1 MSEEENTTD
10 ENCYELERVRWD
22 GQVTSPV
29 GKTPFGFFDMDGEFI
44 SFAPK
49 AADWAAKRLGYPI
62 VDVEMIDV
70 QFYACFEESV
80 TEYSAQINQFSIKQN
95 LYSLRGTTTSVNLTT
110 SVLQTQPLPFYLKLS
125 EAYGAEVGAGGN
137 VDWRKAKLEVKSG
150 VQTYDLQGLFNNH
163 YTDPRTGE
171 RKLERIEVK
180 RIFHNP
186 PPSINRIYDP
196 MANSGMAYSNLL
208 NEFGWSGMSPVGTQF
223 LLRPVNEDMMRLQA
237 IEFNE
242 QVRRSAY
249 GFEIINNKLTI
260 LPVPTKDFTLWFDY
274 VFKRER
280 DIAAVQGYVD
290 ADEFNTMPK
299 TTVDVEE
306 ATTQQVVS
314 TESGTG
320 INDGTPKSIADDDA
334 KPDWDDSAEITHLDG
349 SPHSDDESDVNP
361 KRPFA
366 TSVDSVTDASNVPY
380 QFHTFSTINDVGKR
394 WIMKY
399 YLALCKEL
407 LGSVRSKYQSIPIPG
422 GETSLDGDA
431 LRSEAQQEKE
441 QLITELR
448 EDLEVTSR
456 STTSEQLNQ
465 VSDNLQENL
474 RKVPNFLYVG

>member
-1 MSEEENTTD
+1 MSEDTQDTGGH
-10 ENCYELERVRWD
+10 ELERVRW
-22 GQVTSPV
+22 GGKGESPV
-29 GKTPFGFFDMDGEFI
+29 GKTPFGFFDTDVEFVI
-44 SFAPK
+44 FAPK
-49 AADWAAKRLGYPI
+49 AADWAAKRLGYPV
-62 VDVEMIDV
+62 VDVEMIDL
-70 QFYACFEESV
+70 QFYACFEEGV
-80 TEYSAQINQFSIKQN
+80 AEYSAQVNQFSIKQN
-95 LYSLRGTTTSVNLTT
+95 MYSLRGTSTSVNLTT

-137 VDWRKAKLEVKSG
+137 VDWRKQSLKVKKG
-150 VQTYDLQGLFNNH
+150 VQTYDLQGLFNH
-163 YTDPRTGE
+163 YYICGKTGE
-171 RKLERIEVK
+171 KKLERIEVK

-186 PPSINRIYDP
+186 PPSVNKIYDP
-196 MANSGMAYSNLL
+196 MASGGMAYQNMLS
-208 NEFGWSGMSPVGTQF
+208 EFGWGGMSIPGTQF
-223 LLRPVNEDMMRLQA
+223 LLRPVNEDLMRLQA

-249 GFEIINNKLTI
+249 GFEVINNKLTI
-260 LPVPTKDFTLWFDY
+260 FPIPTKDFTLWFDY

-290 ADEFNTMPK
+290 ADEFNMIPK
-299 TTVDVEE
+299 TQTEVTEE
-306 ATTQQVVS
+306 TTEQVVS
-314 TESGTG
+314 SESGTG
-320 INDGTPKSIADDDA
+320 INDGTPKSVAGDH
-334 KPDWDDSAEITHLDG
+334 E
-349 SPHSDDESDVNP
+349 ESEASEVYP
-361 KRPFA
+361 KRPYA
-366 TSVDSVTDASNVPY
+366 KTSDSVTDVSNVPY
-380 QFHTFSTINDVGKR
+380 QFHSFSTINDVGKR

-407 LGSVRSKYQSIPIPG
+407 LGAIRSKYQSIPIPG